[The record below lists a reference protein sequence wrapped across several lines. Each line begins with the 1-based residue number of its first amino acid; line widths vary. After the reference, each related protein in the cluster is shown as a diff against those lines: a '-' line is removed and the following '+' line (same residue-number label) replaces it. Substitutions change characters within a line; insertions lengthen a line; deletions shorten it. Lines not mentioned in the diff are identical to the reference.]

1 MKLILPFPPSVNT
14 YWRHPNKGAFS
25 GKSLISAAGRKF
37 QSAACAAI
45 VEQLRRLPKPTS
57 APASVE
63 IVLFPPDNRIRDLDN
78 YNKAL
83 FDALT
88 HAGVWEDDSQ
98 VKRMLVEW
106 GPVIP
111 EGKVEITI
119 SKYEKTAGAAAD
131 KEEKRSMNNLMVIDG
146 IEVRRDAYGRYS
158 LNDLHRAAVASG
170 ANARTK
176 EPGKFLSSQQTVELV
191 HELTNTQNLG
201 VDPVSVIHGGNERGT
216 YVCKEL
222 VYAYAMWISP
232 SFHLKVIRTFDMVT
246 SAPEKLS
253 GQAADKMQ
261 AGVILLDFMR
271 RELNLSN
278 SSVLGACQKLQE
290 AVGLPNLAPRYA
302 IDAPADA
309 HDGSSRPTLS
319 LSALLKQYGI
329 RLTANQA
336 YHQMVKLGIVEQRE
350 RYSRTGINN
359 IKKFWS
365 LTAKGCM
372 FGKNITSPAN
382 PRETQPHFFESRFPE
397 LLKLLDTVH

>member
-14 YWRHPNKGAFS
+14 YWRHPNKGAFA
-25 GKSLISAAGRKF
+25 GKSLISSAGRKF

-111 EGKVEITI
+111 KGKVEITR
-119 SKYEKTAGAAAD
+119 KRRVEPPD
-131 KEEKRSMNNLMVIDG
+131 QEEKRSKKNLMGIEG
-146 IEVRRDAYGRYS
+146 IEVRSDAYGRYS

-350 RYSRTGINN
+350 RYSRTAINN

>member
-1 MKLILPFPPSVNT
+1 
-14 YWRHPNKGAFS
+14 
-25 GKSLISAAGRKF
+25 
-37 QSAACAAI
+37 
-45 VEQLRRLPKPTS
+45 
-57 APASVE
+57 
-63 IVLFPPDNRIRDLDN
+63 
-78 YNKAL
+78 
-83 FDALT
+83 
-88 HAGVWEDDSQ
+88 
-98 VKRMLVEW
+98 
-106 GPVIP
+106 
-111 EGKVEITI
+111 
-119 SKYEKTAGAAAD
+119 
-131 KEEKRSMNNLMVIDG
+131 MNNLMVIDG

-278 SSVLGACQKLQE
+278 SSVLSACQKLQE

-309 HDGSSRPTLS
+309 PDGSSRPTLS

-329 RLTANQA
+329 CLTANQA
-336 YHQMVKLGIVEQRE
+336 YHQMAKLGIVEQRE
-350 RYSRTGINN
+350 RYSRTAINN

-365 LTAKGCM
+365 LIAKGCM

>member
-1 MKLILPFPPSVNT
+1 
-14 YWRHPNKGAFS
+14 
-25 GKSLISAAGRKF
+25 
-37 QSAACAAI
+37 
-45 VEQLRRLPKPTS
+45 
-57 APASVE
+57 
-63 IVLFPPDNRIRDLDN
+63 
-78 YNKAL
+78 
-83 FDALT
+83 
-88 HAGVWEDDSQ
+88 
-98 VKRMLVEW
+98 
-106 GPVIP
+106 
-111 EGKVEITI
+111 
-119 SKYEKTAGAAAD
+119 
-131 KEEKRSMNNLMVIDG
+131 MNNLMVIDG

-158 LNDLHRAAVASG
+158 LNDLHRAAASG

-176 EPGKFLSSQQTVELV
+176 EPGKFLSSQQITELV
-191 HELTNTQNLG
+191 QELIDTQNLG
-201 VDPVSVIHGGNERGT
+201 VGSFNETTQNLGSKPVSKNRRAEWRNIACLQGT
-216 YVCKEL
+216 GVCP
-222 VYAYAMWISP
+222 MQWISP

-336 YHQMVKLGIVEQRE
+336 YHQMAKLGIVEQRE
-350 RYSRTGINN
+350 RYSRTAINN
-359 IKKFWS
+359 IKKI
-365 LTAKGCM
+365 LVADGERLHVRQ
-372 FGKNITSPAN
+372 NITSPAN

>member
-1 MKLILPFPPSVNT
+1 
-14 YWRHPNKGAFS
+14 
-25 GKSLISAAGRKF
+25 
-37 QSAACAAI
+37 
-45 VEQLRRLPKPTS
+45 
-57 APASVE
+57 
-63 IVLFPPDNRIRDLDN
+63 
-78 YNKAL
+78 
-83 FDALT
+83 
-88 HAGVWEDDSQ
+88 
-98 VKRMLVEW
+98 
-106 GPVIP
+106 
-111 EGKVEITI
+111 
-119 SKYEKTAGAAAD
+119 
-131 KEEKRSMNNLMVIDG
+131 
-146 IEVRRDAYGRYS
+146 
-158 LNDLHRAAVASG
+158 
-170 ANARTK
+170 
-176 EPGKFLSSQQTVELV
+176 
-191 HELTNTQNLG
+191 
-201 VDPVSVIHGGNERGT
+201 
-216 YVCKEL
+216 KEL

-309 HDGSSRPTLS
+309 PDGSSRPTLS

-336 YHQMVKLGIVEQRE
+336 YHQMAKLGIVEQRE
-350 RYSRTGINN
+350 RYSRTAINN

-397 LLKLLDTVH
+397 L

>member
-1 MKLILPFPPSVNT
+1 
-14 YWRHPNKGAFS
+14 
-25 GKSLISAAGRKF
+25 
-37 QSAACAAI
+37 
-45 VEQLRRLPKPTS
+45 
-57 APASVE
+57 
-63 IVLFPPDNRIRDLDN
+63 
-78 YNKAL
+78 
-83 FDALT
+83 
-88 HAGVWEDDSQ
+88 
-98 VKRMLVEW
+98 
-106 GPVIP
+106 
-111 EGKVEITI
+111 
-119 SKYEKTAGAAAD
+119 
-131 KEEKRSMNNLMVIDG
+131 MNNLMVIDG

-176 EPGKFLSSQQTVELV
+176 EPGKFLSSQQITELV
-191 HELTNTQNLG
+191 QELIDTQNLG
-201 VDPVSVIHGGNERGT
+201 SKPVSKIEGRNGGT

-246 SAPEKLS
+246 STPEKLS

-336 YHQMVKLGIVEQRE
+336 YHQMAKLGIVEQRE
-350 RYSRTGINN
+350 RYSRTAINN

>member
-1 MKLILPFPPSVNT
+1 
-14 YWRHPNKGAFS
+14 
-25 GKSLISAAGRKF
+25 
-37 QSAACAAI
+37 
-45 VEQLRRLPKPTS
+45 
-57 APASVE
+57 
-63 IVLFPPDNRIRDLDN
+63 
-78 YNKAL
+78 
-83 FDALT
+83 
-88 HAGVWEDDSQ
+88 
-98 VKRMLVEW
+98 
-106 GPVIP
+106 
-111 EGKVEITI
+111 
-119 SKYEKTAGAAAD
+119 
-131 KEEKRSMNNLMVIDG
+131 MNNLMVIDG

-158 LNDLHRAAVASG
+158 LNDLHRAAVVSG

-176 EPGKFLSSQQTVELV
+176 EPGKFLSSQQITELV
-191 HELTNTQNLG
+191 QELIDTQNLG
-201 VDPVSVIHGGNERGT
+201 VGSFNETTQNLGSKPVSKIEGRNGGT

-246 SAPEKLS
+246 STPEKLS

-271 RELNLSN
+271 RELNLSK

-309 HDGSSRPTLS
+309 PDGSSRPTLS

-336 YHQMVKLGIVEQRE
+336 YHQMVELGIVEQRE
-350 RYSRTGINN
+350 RYSRTAINN

>member
-1 MKLILPFPPSVNT
+1 MTTLTQCQQQVLDMLISYQKERGFPPTNQEVATMLGYRSVNAAVEHL
-14 YWRHPNKGAFS
+14 RALEKKGVITI
-25 GKSLISAAGRKF
+25 KR
-37 QSAACAAI
+37 
-45 VEQLRRLPKPTS
+45 
-57 APASVE
+57 
-63 IVLFPPDNRIRDLDN
+63 
-78 YNKAL
+78 
-83 FDALT
+83 
-88 HAGVWEDDSQ
+88 GVARGITLHTAVKDDDS
-98 VKRMLVEW
+98 E
-106 GPVIP
+106 
-111 EGKVEITI
+111 
-119 SKYEKTAGAAAD
+119 A
-131 KEEKRSMNNLMVIDG
+131 
-146 IEVRRDAYGRYS
+146 GRYS

-309 HDGSSRPTLS
+309 PDGSSRPTLS

-336 YHQMVKLGIVEQRE
+336 YHQMAKLGIVEQRE
-350 RYSRTGINN
+350 RYSRTAINN

>member
-1 MKLILPFPPSVNT
+1 
-14 YWRHPNKGAFS
+14 
-25 GKSLISAAGRKF
+25 
-37 QSAACAAI
+37 
-45 VEQLRRLPKPTS
+45 
-57 APASVE
+57 
-63 IVLFPPDNRIRDLDN
+63 
-78 YNKAL
+78 
-83 FDALT
+83 
-88 HAGVWEDDSQ
+88 
-98 VKRMLVEW
+98 
-106 GPVIP
+106 
-111 EGKVEITI
+111 
-119 SKYEKTAGAAAD
+119 
-131 KEEKRSMNNLMVIDG
+131 MNNLMVIDG

-158 LNDLHRAAVASG
+158 LNDLHRAAVVSG

-176 EPGKFLSSQQTVELV
+176 EPGKFLSSQQITELV
-191 HELTNTQNLG
+191 QELIDSQNLGVGSFNETTQNLG
-201 VDPVSVIHGGNERGT
+201 SKPVSKIEGRNGGT

-246 SAPEKLS
+246 STPEKLS

-336 YHQMVKLGIVEQRE
+336 YHLMVKLGIVEQRE
-350 RYSRTGINN
+350 RYSRTAINN